1 MPFQGFIKYVWHCL
15 SKVLQIPIRKKLSSA
30 KNSENFKAGDKL
42 PSLRTLSSRSA
53 PVVLGKEIT
62 TGTVMTLQLSGLKYG
77 LEAPAREGKCSLTCY
92 RGGRGGGVFSTGE
105 SDLNLLFCLPEAIP
119 LFKVGIATSS
129 ILHHSQPPLTG
140 GADPGSWCQAQC

>member
-1 MPFQGFIKYVWHCL
+1 MAWRPQ
-15 SKVLQIPIRKKLSSA
+15 QERKNAPSPA
-30 KNSENFKAGDKL
+30 AVAG
-42 PSLRTLSSRSA
+42 
-53 PVVLGKEIT
+53 
-62 TGTVMTLQLSGLKYG
+62 
-77 LEAPAREGKCSLTCY
+77 
-92 RGGRGGGVFSTGE
+92 GGGVFSTGE